1 MKNTVITHLD
11 PKSAI
16 SESFRNLRTN
26 VHYTNIDKEVK
37 LIQVTS
43 SVQGEGKSTI
53 TANYAVTVAQS
64 GKKVLIVDCDLRRPQ
79 IHKIFNVSNTSGLSN
94 VLVGDNQMDK
104 NIKDTNVPNLFILTS
119 GPIPPNPSEMLDSK
133 RMKELI
139 LSLKDHF
146 DMILLDS
153 PPIMP
158 VTDGL
163 ILSQI
168 VDGTIVIVSLGSTEK
183 DAFKKTMSSL
193 ENIGA
198 NILGTVIN
206 KASSKAG
213 YYVNYEYEYK

>member
-64 GKKVLIVDCDLRRPQ
+64 GKKVLIVDCDLRRHQ
-79 IHKIFNVSNTSGLSN
+79 IHKIFNVSNTNGLSN

-104 NIKDTNVPNLFILTS
+104 NIKDTKVPNLFILTS
-119 GPIPPNPSEMLDSK
+119 VPIPPNPPEMLDSK

-183 DAFKKTMSSL
+183 DAFKKTMLSL

>member
-64 GKKVLIVDCDLRRPQ
+64 GKKVLIADCDLRRPQ
-79 IHKIFNVSNTSGLSN
+79 IHKIFNVSNTNGLSN

-104 NIKDTNVPNLFILTS
+104 NIKDTKVPNLFILTS

-183 DAFKKTMSSL
+183 DAFKKTMLSL

>member
-79 IHKIFNVSNTSGLSN
+79 IHKIFNVSNTNGLSN

-104 NIKDTNVPNLFILTS
+104 NIKDTKVPNLFILTS

-153 PPIMP
+153 SPIMP

-183 DAFKKTMSSL
+183 DAFKKTMLSL

>member
-1 MKNTVITHLD
+1 
-11 PKSAI
+11 
-16 SESFRNLRTN
+16 
-26 VHYTNIDKEVK
+26 
-37 LIQVTS
+37 
-43 SVQGEGKSTI
+43 
-53 TANYAVTVAQS
+53 
-64 GKKVLIVDCDLRRPQ
+64 
-79 IHKIFNVSNTSGLSN
+79 
-94 VLVGDNQMDK
+94 MDK
-104 NIKDTNVPNLFILTS
+104 NIKDTKVPNLFILTS

-183 DAFKKTMSSL
+183 DAFKKTMLSL

>member
-1 MKNTVITHLD
+1 MKNTIVTQLD

-16 SESFRNLRTN
+16 SEAFRNLRTN
-26 VHYTNIDKEVK
+26 VHYTNIDN
-37 LIQVTS
+37 QVNLLQITS

-53 TANYAVTVAQS
+53 TANYGVTLAQS

-79 IHKIFNVSNTSGLSN
+79 IHKIFNISNTNGLSN
-94 VLVGDNQMDK
+94 VLVGDNKMDK
-104 NIKDTNVPNLFILTS
+104 NIKDTKVPNLFVLTS

-133 RMKELI
+133 RMRELI

-168 VDGTIVIVSLGSTEK
+168 VDGTIVIVSLGSTER
-183 DAFKKTMSSL
+183 DALKKTMDSL
-193 ENIGA
+193 EKIGA

>member
-79 IHKIFNVSNTSGLSN
+79 IHKIFNVSNTNGLSN

-104 NIKDTNVPNLFILTS
+104 NIKDTKVPNLFILTS

-183 DAFKKTMSSL
+183 DAFKKTMLSL

>member
-79 IHKIFNVSNTSGLSN
+79 IHKIFNVSNTNGLSN

-104 NIKDTNVPNLFILTS
+104 NIKDTKVPNLFILTS
-119 GPIPPNPSEMLDSK
+119 VPIPPNPPEMLDSK

-183 DAFKKTMSSL
+183 DAFKKTMLSL

>member
-16 SESFRNLRTN
+16 SESFRNLRSN

-79 IHKIFNVSNTSGLSN
+79 IHKIFNVSNTNGLSN

-104 NIKDTNVPNLFILTS
+104 NIKDTKVPNLFILTS

-183 DAFKKTMSSL
+183 DAFKKTMLSL